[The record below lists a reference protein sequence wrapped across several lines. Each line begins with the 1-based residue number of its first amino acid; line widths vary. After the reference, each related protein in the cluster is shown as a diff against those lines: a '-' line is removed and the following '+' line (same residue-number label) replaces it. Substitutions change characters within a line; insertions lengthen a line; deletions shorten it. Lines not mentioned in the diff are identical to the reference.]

1 MKKIICT
8 LILTVIL
15 SQSSFEVLA
24 MNPNEQAEMNISV
37 EQENGGDQQLFG
49 KKKSKTITKNYTS
62 LSSIP
67 ASVYYEEYTDNSW
80 WGGDL
85 KWTGETEVLY
95 GGIYKA
101 TFKGKLKK
109 LNRT

>member
-1 MKKIICT
+1 MRRIVFMLMLAVT
-8 LILTVIL
+8 L
-15 SQSSFEVLA
+15 SQSSLEVLA
-24 MNPNEQAEMNISV
+24 MNPAYKAEMNISV
-37 EQENGGDQQLFG
+37 DQENGVDQQLFG

-95 GGIYKA
+95 GGIYRA